1 MEGLKDFKDM
11 LARLECRNRRWR
23 IGLVCAEDE
32 SSRMAVEWALQRK
45 FVNVVFIGG
54 TEIVLADKRF
64 DRYRSHI
71 SVVRA
76 ESRDEAA
83 CTAVRMAR
91 EGTVD
96 ILMKGLINTDNLL
109 RAVLNKEHAVQ
120 GSRYDSCGPGQNA
133 VIPQDAVLHRL
144 CCHTISQQGTKGGA
158 GADHREDM
166 QADGHQQA
174 ESSTRP
180 LHGESERKDIPAY
193 GGLRGGNQNGQRRCF
208 WRLRGRRA
216 NGREERMLGRRHEDK
231 EHKVTHQWRC

>member
-109 RAVLNKEHAVQ
+109 RAVLNKEHGLLCKGAVMTHVALARMP
-120 GSRYDSCGPGQNA
+120 SYHKMLFFTDSA
-133 VIPQDAVLHRL
+133 VIPYPNREQRVEQVR
-144 CCHTISQQGTKGGA
+144 TIVRICRQTGIS
-158 GADHREDM
+158 
-166 QADGHQQA
+166 
-174 ESSTRP
+174 RP
-180 LHGESERKDIPAY
+180 
-193 GGLRGGNQNGQRRCF
+193 
-208 WRLRGRRA
+208 
-216 NGREERMLGRRHEDK
+216 
-231 EHKVTHQWRC
+231 KVARVHCTEKVN